1 MSLKKR
7 IEASCVLGSYLDTLG
22 FNNGKWEFN
31 YTNPNIPNL
40 HQAIVINQ
48 HIVTEFFAL
57 GGFNIDVSKWSASD
71 DTIMMIATK
80 KACLRGGSVM
90 DFINCYVD
98 ILPQLE
104 EKKRVSGISTLN
116 SLRMLSKKRDMKA
129 IPYSEVMGGNGAAM
143 RTHYIGIHFKDNIEK
158 IIEVSIYASR
168 LTHNY
173 PLGFLGGM
181 VTALFTN
188 YALNDIPPWE
198 WTDKLIE
205 LEENKIIDKIM
216 KKTDIYK
223 EYMEDKHIF
232 WDTWY
237 KYKERRIKMLEYKT
251 SEFTMPDRYLELD
264 EILYNNKPDYNRYGA
279 TGSTCTILALDSL
292 LSSITMKGGGYELDF
307 KKPEDLEVNWN
318 SVVFFSA
325 LSFADNDTIGA
336 IAGMWYGAYCG
347 YKDTNPNIINMLEF
361 KKQILQ

>member
-1 MSLKKR
+1 MSIKKK

-31 YTNPNIPNL
+31 YTNPDITDL
-40 HQAIVINQ
+40 SQALIINQ

-57 GGFNIDVSKWSASD
+57 GGFNIDISKWYASD

-80 KACLRGGSVM
+80 KACLRGGDVN
-90 DFINCYVD
+90 DFINCYID

-116 SLRMLSKKRDMKA
+116 SLRMLSKKRHIKA

-143 RTHYIGIHFKDNIEK
+143 RTHYIGAHFHGNIDK
-158 IIEVSIYASR
+158 IIEVSIMASR

-181 VTALFTN
+181 VTALFTS
-188 YALNDIPPWE
+188 YALSDIPPWK
-198 WTDKLIE
+198 WTDMLIQ

-223 EYMEDKHIF
+223 DYIKDKHIF

-237 KYKERRIKMLEYKT
+237 KYRERRIKMLEFKT
-251 SEFTMPDRYLELD
+251 SEFTMPDRYNELN

-279 TGSTCTILALDSL
+279 TGSTCTILALDSF

-307 KKPEDLEVNWN
+307 TREKDLDINWN
-318 SVVFFSA
+318 SIVFFST

-336 IAGMWYGAYCG
+336 IAGMWYGAYYG
-347 YKDTNPNIINMLEF
+347 YKDVNPNIINMLEF
-361 KKQILQ
+361 KKDL